1 VKLAV
6 QEPLVP
12 GATLADKVA
21 LAEDI
26 GFEGMEFWGG
36 NIAERVD
43 EIKAAFRGRKIRPST
58 ICAGCS
64 GALVTADPELR
75 RQARE
80 GILQRLQVAAELEMV
95 GLIVVPVF
103 NNLKNIPDL
112 SPYKTAQQLG
122 EELLIAQLEELV
134 PQVEKLSG
142 PCILLE
148 PLNRYEA
155 NFLSL
160 QEKGAQFVRRFN
172 SPALG
177 LICDFFHMNIEETNT
192 AETLRKVGDVCRHV
206 HLADN
211 TRKEPGTG
219 TIDFKAG
226 FAALKEKGYGYYMAF
241 ECGLSGPD
249 AKACLTRSVEYL
261 KRCM

>member
-1 VKLAV
+1 MKLAV
-6 QEPLVP
+6 QEGLVP
-12 GATLADKVA
+12 GNSLADKVA

-26 GFEGMEFWGG
+26 GFEGMEFWGRDIG
-36 NIAERVD
+36 ERVA
-43 EIKAAFRGRKIRPST
+43 EIKAAFKGRRIKPST
-58 ICAGCS
+58 ICAGYS
-64 GALVTADPELR
+64 GTLVTSDPELR
-75 RQARE
+75 RQAKE
-80 GILQRLQVAAELEMV
+80 GILQRLQVAAELGMV
-95 GLIVVPVF
+95 GIIVVPVF

-112 SPYKTAQQLG
+112 TPYKTAQRLG
-122 EELLIAQLEELV
+122 EELLAAQLDELV
-134 PQVEKLSG
+134 PQVEKLGG

-160 QEKGAQFVRRFN
+160 QEKGAEFVRRVN
-172 SPALG
+172 SPGLA

-226 FAALKEKGYGYYMAF
+226 FTALKEVGYKDYMAF
-241 ECGLSGPD
+241 ECGISGPD
-249 AKACLTRSVEYL
+249 ARACLAKSVRYL
-261 KRCM
+261 KGCM